1 MNAIANLDL
10 IRSVDNARAADG
22 LAPRMRVVVV
32 GVGHGGLECVQAL
45 RREPVDVLLIDRNND
60 HTFQPLLYQVATAGL
75 DVGDVTQ
82 PARHLFQKQA
92 NVDFRLGTVVG
103 VDLDA
108 RVLTLDEG
116 LPVPYDVLVLAAG
129 ATTAYFGVEGAEEYG
144 FPLKS
149 ASEAI
154 ALRSHILRQFEA
166 ANRNPALADAGA
178 TTVAVVGGGATGV
191 EMAGAMHELFHRVL
205 AHDFPALDVD
215 GRAHVVLVEGGD
227 SLMTAYDDDLRAYT
241 AKTLRQR
248 GVDVRLGVPVSRVTP
263 DGVAFADGSFL
274 RAKTVVWAAGIR
286 GVPLADALGAETT
299 RAGRIVVDATLR
311 VPGRES
317 VFVVGDL
324 AGASDAQG
332 ELYPQ
337 VAQVAIQQGR
347 HAARQMT
354 ALAAGRAPSPFAYR
368 DPGNMATIGRHAA
381 ILQLPGGLKMRGLVA
396 WLGWLVVHVLALA
409 GFRNRIAV
417 MISWVYN
424 YVTYDRGPRTILVA
438 ERPQPPA
445 APAAP
450 TGDSMATPEP
460 ALSLTP

>member
-1 MNAIANLDL
+1 MNAPATPHL

-45 RREPVDVLLIDRNND
+45 RREPVDVLLIDRHNY

-75 DVGDVTQ
+75 DVADVTQ
-82 PARHLFQKQA
+82 PARHLFQRQA
-92 NVDFRLGTVVG
+92 NVDFRLGTVIG
-103 VDLDA
+103 ADLDA

-129 ATTAYFGVEGAEEYG
+129 ATTAYFGVEGAEAFG

-154 ALRSHILRQFEA
+154 ALRSHVLRQFEA
-166 ANRNPALADAGA
+166 ANRNPALVESGA

-205 AHDFPALDVD
+205 THDFPALDVD
-215 GRAHVVLVEGGD
+215 GRAHVVLIEGGD
-227 SLMTAYDDDLRAYT
+227 SLMTAYDDDLQAYT
-241 AKTLRQR
+241 ARTLRRR
-248 GVDVRLGVPVSRVTP
+248 GVDVRLGTPVARVTP
-263 DGVAFADGSFL
+263 DGVAFADGTFL
-274 RAKTVVWAAGIR
+274 AAKTVVWAAGIR

-311 VPGRES
+311 VPGHES

-332 ELYPQ
+332 VLYPQ

-354 ALAAGRAPSPFAYR
+354 ALAAGLAPRPFAYR
-368 DPGNMATIGRHAA
+368 DPGNMATIGRNAA
-381 ILQLPGGLKMRGLVA
+381 ILQLPGGLKMRGFVA

-424 YVTYDRGPRTILVA
+424 YVTYDRGPRTILA
-438 ERPQPPA
+438 DERPMPA
-445 APAAP
+445 
-450 TGDSMATPEP
+450 EP
-460 ALSLTP
+460 ASESVLSLPS